1 MSTMTRAQLADRE
14 VIMTAKTSIGAGLAL
29 ALALS
34 TIAVAQEIKLT
45 LADQNSGTAFGPT
58 NAVKPW
64 IAQVEKATNGR
75 VKIELYSSQTLL
87 KGIDTWKGVASGI
100 ADMGWC
106 VQSYWPDLTPLAEV
120 MTLPGLP
127 MKSAE
132 HGSEVLW
139 KLYEKFPAI
148 QREFS
153 AIQPILLHTTD
164 PYFLL
169 TTKKQV
175 KTLEDIKGLKIR
187 AIGGPGTD
195 HMKALGAVPIAIPMP
210 DVYQAL
216 DKGVVDATRLAASSA
231 LGRMIEADE
240 VAVPVDVVYKRV
252 ERSVRN
258 FAALFIAS
266 GFLAGLFLQVASSM
280 QRLRSEESASYISPH
295 ASVSEEA
302 GLIRVE
308 ASAFDAIYAALG
320 DNETLQNL
328 FLNQTSS
335 EDFIDVY
342 EQMLPDH
349 SGGPLMSLSAG
360 VDAVTRA
367 LTGRNASAAPRRSP
381 SWRRPGPGSSRRS
394 RTRWPT

>member
-1 MSTMTRAQLADRE
+1 
-14 VIMTAKTSIGAGLAL
+14 MTAKTSIGAGLAL

-216 DKGVVDATRLAASSA
+216 DKGVVDGMSTPW
-231 LGRMIEADE
+231 EAIAGFRFYE
-240 VAVPVDVVYKRV
+240 VAKYYTHVPLPAVAFSLCVNKQKWASLPADVRTQIM
-252 ERSVRN
+252 SV
-258 FAALFIAS
+258 S
-266 GFLAGLFLQVASSM
+266 GLAGSRFWGKN
-280 QRLRSEESASYISPH
+280 Y
-295 ASVSEEA
+295 
-302 GLIRVE
+302 
-308 ASAFDAIYAALG
+308 FDASES
-320 DNETLQNL
+320 NTLEKIKSGNHEMVRYTPPPEEIARWTKVAEPL
-328 FLNQTSS
+328 WEDWVKRMEGKGLRDARAVLNATL
-335 EDFIDVY
+335 E
-342 EQMLPDH
+342 MLR
-349 SGGPLMSLSAG
+349 M
-360 VDAVTRA
+360 
-367 LTGRNASAAPRRSP
+367 
-381 SWRRPGPGSSRRS
+381 
-394 RTRWPT
+394 